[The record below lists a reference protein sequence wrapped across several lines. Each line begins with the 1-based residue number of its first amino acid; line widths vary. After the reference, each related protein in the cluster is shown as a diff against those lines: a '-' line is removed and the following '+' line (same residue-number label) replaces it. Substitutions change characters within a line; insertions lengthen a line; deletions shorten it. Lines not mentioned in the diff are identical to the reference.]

1 MRKFS
6 IKILLIFGIISIS
19 NAQNKSI
26 VKGTVSDGEVLT
38 EISKATVKIKGAIMH
53 TLTKENG
60 KFEFENVP
68 EGSYT
73 LIVTKPNYKTKN
85 VPITVKNN
93 KTVDLGVIFL
103 YKKITETEDLSTISL
118 SDDELLDDE
127 DGGSDNVSGLLVSS
141 KDAFLRAAAFNF
153 GQAWFRVRGY
163 DSENGVVML
172 NGIAMNKM
180 YGGRPQWSNWGGLND
195 ATRNQE
201 LTNGLAPSNHIFGGA
216 LGTTN
221 IITKASEYRPGTRV
235 TASAT
240 NRNYI
245 GRFMVTHSSG
255 LRNKFAY
262 TISASRRMASEG
274 YHKGTFYD
282 ANSFF
287 AAIEFKPN
295 DAHSLNLTAIY
306 APNRRGKSS
315 PNTQEVY
322 DLKETKYNAYWGY
335 QDGKRRNSRIKEVE
349 EPIIMLSHEWNASEK
364 TQLNT
369 SLAYQFGKISN
380 SRLGYFNAPNPD
392 PTYYRYL
399 PSYQMRD
406 FSLNPEYAE
415 KVATLFKTNEDYSQ
429 IKWENLYRVNQ
440 EYNGSARYYL
450 YEDRNDDKQFML
462 NSVLTHEVGENL
474 TLNLG
479 ASYKNLVSENYAKML
494 DLLGANH
501 FVDVNQYNPG
511 NIDERGA
518 LSNVNGNPIIN
529 KNDKFQYNYRLN
541 GREYNIFAQLQ
552 FSFNKLDAYISG
564 NTQKTEYRRVG
575 LFKNELY
582 LDNSFCKGEK
592 LNFFNGSVKAGLTY
606 KLSGRHLFNLN
617 AGYISKAPTLRN
629 TYPNA
634 RVNHDVTKNIKSE
647 IIKTID
653 ASYIFRAP
661 SVKARLTGYYT
672 TFSNAIDINRY
683 FNQSLGD
690 FIAEVNIGIEKLH
703 FGGEL
708 GVEYQITP
716 TLKAIAVAAIGQYT
730 YANNPLSYY
739 TSDELFLEDA
749 KPTKT
754 YLRNYKLPGTPQRA
768 TSFGLEYRNPK
779 YWWVGANIN
788 HLSHTYIDIA
798 SGLRTDQFYINKDT
812 NQPFDGVTQKDVDNI
827 LKQERFKDYMLLNI
841 IGGKSWRFGNKYLGL
856 FASVNNVLNTKYK
869 TGGFEQGR
877 NGNYKLLSEDQAR
890 KTPLYGSKYW
900 YGYGRTF
907 YLNLNFSF

>member
-1 MRKFS
+1 MRNFVITILMVFS
-6 IKILLIFGIISIS
+6 VITFS
-19 NAQNKSI
+19 NAQNLSI
-26 VKGTVSDGEVLT
+26 VKGTVSDGNILE
-38 EISKATVKIKGAIMH
+38 EIPKVTVKIKG
-53 TLTKENG
+53 TTTSVLTDVNG
-60 KFEFENVP
+60 NFELKNIAAGKHLLV
-68 EGSYT
+68 
-73 LIVTKPNYKTKN
+73 VTKQGYISKN
-85 VPITVKNN
+85 VPINVSNGKALN
-93 KTVDLGVIFL
+93 LGTIFM
-103 YKKITETEDLSTISL
+103 YKQVAEREDLSTITL

-163 DSENGVVML
+163 DSENGTVML

-201 LTNGLAPSNHIFGGA
+201 LTNGLAPSNYIFGGA

-221 IITKASEYRPGTRV
+221 IITKASEYRPGTRI

-240 NRNYI
+240 NRNYT

-255 LRNKFAY
+255 LKNNFAY
-262 TISASRRMASEG
+262 TVSASRRMASEG
-274 YHKGTFYD
+274 YNKGTFYD
-282 ANSFF
+282 ANSVF
-287 AAIEFKPN
+287 AALEFKPN
-295 DAHSLNLTAIY
+295 DKHSLSLTAIY
-306 APNRRGKSS
+306 TPNRRGKSS

-322 DLKETKYNAYWGY
+322 DLKGRTYNAYWGY
-335 QDGKRRNSRIKEVE
+335 QEGDKRNSRVKEVE
-349 EPIIMLSHEWNASEK
+349 EPIIMLSHEWKANEK

-369 SLAYQFGKISN
+369 SVAYQFGKISN

-406 FSLNPEYAE
+406 FPLNPEYAE
-415 KVATLFKTNEDYSQ
+415 ENANLFKTNTDYSQ
-429 IKWENLYRVNQ
+429 INWENLYRVNQ

-462 NSVLTHEVGENL
+462 NSVLTHDVSKNV
-474 TLNLG
+474 TLNVG
-479 ASYKNLVSENYAKML
+479 ASYRNLVSENYAKML
-494 DLLGANH
+494 DLLGADN
-501 FVDVNQYNPG
+501 FLDIDQYNSG
-511 NIDERGA
+511 SIDDRGA
-518 LSNVNGNPIIN
+518 LKNVNGNPVIH
-529 KNDKFQYNYRLN
+529 KNDKFQYNYKLN
-541 GREYNIFAQLQ
+541 GREYTIFTQLQ

-564 NTQKTEYRRVG
+564 NTTKTEYQRVG

-582 LDNSFCKGEK
+582 LDNSFCKGKK
-592 LNFFNGSVKAGLTY
+592 LHFNNGSVKAGLTY
-606 KLSGRHLFNLN
+606 KLSGRHLFNVN

-634 RVNHDVTKNIKSE
+634 RVNHDVIRDIKSE
-647 IIKTID
+647 VIKTVD

-661 SVKARLTGYYT
+661 KLQTRITGYYT
-672 TFSNAIDINRY
+672 TFNNSIDINRY

-690 FIAEVNIGIEKLH
+690 FISEVNIGIEKLH

-708 GVEYQITP
+708 GVEYKITP
-716 TLKAIAVAAIGQYT
+716 TLKAIAAAAVGQYT

-739 TSDELFLEDA
+739 TSDELFLENA
-749 KPTKT
+749 KATKT
-754 YLRNYKLPGTPQRA
+754 YLKDYRLPGTPQQA
-768 TSFGLEYRNPK
+768 YSFGLEYRDPK
-779 YWWVGANIN
+779 YWWIGANIN
-788 HLSHTYIDIA
+788 HLSHTYIDVA
-798 SGLRTDQFYINKDT
+798 SGLRTDNFYIDPET
-812 NQPFDGVTQKDVDNI
+812 NQPFEGVTQKDIDTS
-827 LKQERFKDYMLLNI
+827 LQQERFDDYMLLNVV
-841 IGGKSWRFGNKYLGL
+841 GGKSWRLGNKYLGF
-856 FASVNNVLNTKYK
+856 FASINNVLDTKYK

-890 KTPLYGSKYW
+890 EKPLYGSKYW

-907 YLNLNFSF
+907 YLNVYFSF